1 MLAPALTQPVE
12 TASPRQIIT
21 APSIRAPDV
30 ALRVAVVIPCHNEAQ
45 TIASVVTGFRDA
57 LSDAVIYVFDN
68 NSTDGTAREAAKA
81 GARVF
86 RETRQGK
93 GNVVRR
99 MFADIEAD
107 IYVMADGDGTYDPK
121 DAPSLVSALI
131 TERCD
136 MVVGTRRNVRNDAG
150 RAGHAFGNRLF
161 NRIYRTLFGNDFSD
175 IFSGYR
181 VFSRR
186 FVKSFPAISAGFEI
200 ETEMSVHASQLMMPV
215 LEMELDYGKR
225 PEGSHSKLNSVRDG
239 WRILMM
245 IVNLVKETRPLM
257 FYGNIAL
264 AFFCLATGL
273 MLPVLAT
280 WVETGLVPRFP
291 TAIVSTG
298 TMVISFLL
306 GATGLILDSLSRS
319 RREQKRILYLATPGL
334 GER

>member
-1 MLAPALTQPVE
+1 MTNLSERAL
-12 TASPRQIIT
+12 
-21 APSIRAPDV
+21 SI
-30 ALRVAVVIPCHNEAQ
+30 AVVIPCHNEAL
-45 TIASVVTGFRDA
+45 TIHAVVMGFRDA
-57 LSDAVIYVFDN
+57 LPEARIYVFDN
-68 NSTDGTAREAAKA
+68 NSTDSTAKEATKA

-86 RETRQGK
+86 REKRQGK

-107 IYVMADGDGTYDPK
+107 IYLMADGDGTYDPK

-136 MVVGTRRNVRNDAG
+136 MVVGTRRNIRQDAG
-150 RAGHAFGNRLF
+150 RAGHAFGNNLF
-161 NRIYRTLFGNDFSD
+161 NWIYHKLFGDDFSD

-186 FVKSFPAISAGFEI
+186 FVKSFPAISSGFEI

-225 PEGSHSKLNSVRDG
+225 LEGSHSKLNSIRDG
-239 WRILMM
+239 FRILLM
-245 IVNLVKETRPLM
+245 IVMLMKETRPLA
-257 FYGNIAL
+257 FYGNIA
-264 AFFCLATGL
+264 FMVFCLAVGF
-273 MLPVLAT
+273 MLPVIAT
-280 WVETGLVPRFP
+280 WLETGLVPRFP
-291 TAIVSTG
+291 TAILSTG

-319 RREQKRILYLATPGL
+319 RLEYKRMLYLANPGI
-334 GER
+334 GGQ